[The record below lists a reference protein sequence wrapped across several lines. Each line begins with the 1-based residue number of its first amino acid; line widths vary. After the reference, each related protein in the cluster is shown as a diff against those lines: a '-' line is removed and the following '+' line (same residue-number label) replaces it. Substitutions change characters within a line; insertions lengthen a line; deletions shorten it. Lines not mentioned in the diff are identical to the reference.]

1 MKKFLCYTSLFTLIV
16 LTVLAAFEWSLRRI
30 PTLYTATHQALTER
44 APQLH
49 TLIMGSSVAKDGIN
63 AQLLDSTGRAYNM
76 AMPGEQVT
84 YGYLKFCHYA
94 ERMPQLRDVVWGL
107 AFYNLFQDDRTDVD
121 ASKRAGHR
129 IYMGIDTTDDW
140 MDGVECLSTKSLALR
155 KWSDYYIKGKD
166 LIACDAYGL
175 NIQMPKAQRRKG
187 YLDNA
192 AERAHGHNKEALD
205 NHSLIV
211 ANARMIDSVATRCSA
226 RGIRLWL
233 VLPPVSRPYGKACDT
248 SLLREAADTLS
259 AIASRH
265 KGVYAIDYMLD
276 ARFTDDDFF
285 DRNHLT
291 CDEGARKFTLLL
303 RHDMRQHCP
312 QALR

>member
-63 AQLLDSTGRAYNM
+63 ALLLDSTGRAYNM

-129 IYMGIDTTDDW
+129 IYMDIDTTDDW

-155 KWSDYYIKGKD
+155 KWTDYYIKGKD

-175 NIQMPKAQRRKG
+175 NIQMPKAQRRKA

-233 VLPPVSRPYGKACDT
+233 VLPPVSRPYAKACDA